1 MDGRGNEGHTE
12 SQPRKNI
19 PLRKQS
25 YKLSH
30 PGDFDVAVST
40 ALLKDSA
47 LEDNPVSNSLIYP
60 ILNGGHLR
68 IVFYQRLTD

>member
-12 SQPRKNI
+12 SQPHKNI

-30 PGDFDVAVST
+30 PSDFDVAVST

-47 LEDNPVSNSLIYP
+47 LEDNPVSNSLD
-60 ILNGGHLR
+60 
-68 IVFYQRLTD
+68 LTSSTLYSMVVMSE